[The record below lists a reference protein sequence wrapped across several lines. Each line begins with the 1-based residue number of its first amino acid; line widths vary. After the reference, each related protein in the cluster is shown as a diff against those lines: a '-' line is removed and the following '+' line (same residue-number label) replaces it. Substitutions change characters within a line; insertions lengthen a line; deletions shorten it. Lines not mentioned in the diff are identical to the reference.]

1 MRRILILLSLGFIL
15 SATAEQF
22 AVVQGE
28 YVDLMSPQGELKYR
42 LQRGEVV
49 KVKKHNFDSGQ
60 YFVSVG
66 AKSFTAPKNSFRE
79 VSSIFQEEK
88 RLLSQI
94 DKNHDNISLFEK
106 ELASLND
113 QKTLLNKKITELQIW
128 IEVQRDLSYS
138 REFFIQ
144 KTRGSF
150 TELKKL
156 KEKSAK
162 LNTEIKS
169 QLDKI
174 STEKSLLK
182 AFEHSFERLQTKLKS
197 LKNER
202 AFYQRNF
209 VEVEVIASETPVFF
223 NGRIVD
229 YLNTNT
235 KIKVTKARNL
245 SGWYVFYKNKKA
257 HFISSKDVMISQS

>member
-1 MRRILILLSLGFIL
+1 MKQILILLSLGFLL
-15 SATAEQF
+15 SASAEQF

-28 YVDLMSPQGELKYR
+28 YVDLMSSQGELKYR

-49 KVKKHNFDSGQ
+49 KVKNHKFDNSF

-66 AKSFTAPKNSFRE
+66 PKSFTAPKNSFRE

-94 DKNHDNISLFEK
+94 DKNHETISVLEK
-106 ELASLND
+106 EATKLIE
-113 QKTLLNKKITELQIW
+113 QKNILSKKITELQIW

-138 REFFIQ
+138 RDFFKQ
-144 KTRGSF
+144 KTKGSF
-150 TELKKL
+150 IELKKL
-156 KEKSAK
+156 KGKAVEKDR
-162 LNTEIKS
+162 EIKS
-169 QLDKI
+169 YLEKI

-182 AFEHSFERLQTKLKS
+182 AFEQSFEILQTKLKT

-223 NGRIVD
+223 NGKIVE
-229 YLNTNT
+229 YLNTHT
-235 KIKVTKARNL
+235 KIKVKKDRNL
-245 SGWYVFYKNKKA
+245 NGWYVFFKNKKA
-257 HFISSKDVMISQS
+257 HYISSKDVMVSQS